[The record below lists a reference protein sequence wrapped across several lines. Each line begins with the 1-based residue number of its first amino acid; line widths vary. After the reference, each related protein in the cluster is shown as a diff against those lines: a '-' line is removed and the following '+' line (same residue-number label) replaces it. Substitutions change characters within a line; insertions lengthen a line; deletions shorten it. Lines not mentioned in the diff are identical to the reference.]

1 MTHAKKY
8 DLGGIHPSYK
18 VSKAALHALTVQYAL
33 ALEKEGFTVV
43 SVSPGVSLAYPYC
56 DREIAKH

>member
-43 SVSPGVSLAYPYC
+43 SVSPGVSLAYLYC
-56 DREIAKH
+56 D